1 MAPIDPSRLHRPV
14 GEWPL
19 LLVGPMVRRVTKTSV
34 AVFLAASEPFTV
46 TLKIFDDPG
55 PTGEPLSGGA
65 EGVAPSLA
73 LGRSLHVCVVEKTG
87 LALAPG
93 NVYGYDIELDTAG
106 GSRSLGSM
114 GLLEPPL
121 LLGYETGHL
130 PGFVLPR
137 ELDRLRVAHCSCRK
151 SHGCDPGVRL
161 DPDAL
166 PLVDRLIEENR
177 TDPSARLQQLFLTGD
192 QVYSDDVP
200 AALLAALTS
209 AGRELLAWGRPEQ
222 ATPERFP
229 LRGGGEGLLDT
240 DQDQL
245 APGKRST
252 FLDSQGI
259 KDRPADAKDWKEYA
273 ANHLLFYSE
282 WCAMY
287 VFAWSDALWL
297 PLTGPPGDNLNYT
310 LPPADEV
317 WADSPPTTG
326 PALIYAQ
333 TSPLVR
339 RALANVATYMSFDD
353 HDVTDDWFLNGVV
366 AAQQRGGP
374 GGRRLMRNALAAYAV
389 FQHWGNQP
397 DAFAAGKPGGRL
409 LDLLDVGTAGT
420 PTIGLEGQEAAADTI
435 LDVGLEPVGPT
446 RRDERM
452 RWDYELVCDGH
463 RVIVL
468 DTRTWRSFP
477 PEPVPISE
485 DALREAADQ
494 RGQVTGDWGPDALDA
509 LAEPWRNAA
518 DAVAVAS
525 HEPEATM
532 LGAFLDHGAELLSD
546 CATLAREAEAGGA
559 AWEPAANGVQEHATG
574 LIEAVLAAPGIQP
587 FDWTTASLGAAMDA
601 LSDSDH
607 GSAATVDEGVF
618 ALGTAMLEA
627 HFRVSSGLNDWLRSV
642 GLASLSEQEDSFRVV
657 IQSLDDLLFVVPAFL
672 EGAAV
677 SVTRAAG
684 DGPDLAQAWIA
695 LAADAPP
702 ALWGSLGSEIDE
714 ALEAA
719 LSGSEVAEPL
729 FDDAAVR
736 YAGVVDPVFSLL
748 NGEAA
753 SRLNAALISREAL
766 AFQVEERVAGALADP
781 RELTL
786 VVSPAPVFG
795 HWLVELLQR
804 GSIIKD
810 EANGVAGDETWD
822 NEPWSSNIPSW
833 SGFLDALAPLESV
846 VFLSGDVH
854 YAFTSVNDY
863 RGVGGHRA
871 RFIQLTASPAKNA
884 DDQTRLLARF
894 ALPAEVAGGVASQAL
909 HYLHILPPRQDLLD
923 FPEDLRSLLP
933 SREDVLEGLAECADT
948 LAEQDGGGF
957 APLAI
962 PDLEPAEWS
971 EVLAGDTGD
980 EWERVRSAGAYT
992 TEESARG
999 AVAVASDP
1007 TRVVVGD
1014 RLFGSAILE
1023 EQVLLLYDSLGLDV
1037 GQTVDLTSYMLSD
1050 MRGEDRFSPGLRTRI
1065 IPALPKKSRVA
1076 LTWSGRMVVGRN
1088 NVGVIS
1094 TAPTK
1099 AGRVV
1104 VHDLH
1109 WFPDDSPTSLFNPLT
1124 GGSFRNDWIVTRHAA
1139 GLGRRQPPDAGL
1151 LGAP

>member
-1 MAPIDPSRLHRPV
+1 
-14 GEWPL
+14 
-19 LLVGPMVRRVTKTSV
+19 MVRRVTERSV
-34 AVFLAASEPFTV
+34 AVFLAAREEFTA
-46 TLKIFDDPG
+46 TLTIFDDVGPEATPLPG
-55 PTGEPLSGGA
+55 GRG
-65 EGVAPSLA
+65 GVAPSVA
-73 LGRSLHVCVVEKTG
+73 LGRSLHVCLVEKTD

-93 NVYGYDIELDTAG
+93 RVYGYDVRLETVDAG
-106 GSRSLGSM
+106 HSLGSL
-114 GLLEPPL
+114 GLLSPPQ
-121 LLGYETGHL
+121 LLGYEPGAL
-130 PGFVLPR
+130 PGFVLPMDLD
-137 ELDRLRVAHCSCRK
+137 ELRIVHGSCRK
-151 SHGCDPGVRL
+151 SHGCDAALGL
-161 DPDAL
+161 DPDVL

-177 TDPSARLQQLFLTGD
+177 TDPAARPQQLFLTGD

-209 AGRELLAWGRPEQ
+209 AGRDLLAWEHS
-222 ATPERFP
+222 ERFP

-240 DQDQL
+240 DEDQL

-259 KDRPADAKDWKEYA
+259 KDRPPDAKGWKEYA
-273 ANHLLFYSE
+273 ANHLLFFSE

-287 VFAWSDALWL
+287 LFAWSDALWL
-297 PLTGPPGDNLNYT
+297 PLAGPPGDNLHYT
-310 LPPADEV
+310 LPPAEEA

-333 TSPLVR
+333 TSLLVR

-397 DAFAAGKPGGRL
+397 DAFVAGTLGRRL
-409 LDLLDVGTAGT
+409 LDLLDLAGGET
-420 PTIGLEGQEAAADTI
+420 PPIGLEGEEAADTI

-446 RRDERM
+446 RQDERM

-477 PEPVPISE
+477 LEPVPITA

-518 DAVAVAS
+518 AAVAVAS
-525 HEPEATM
+525 HEPEATT
-532 LGAFLDHGAELLSD
+532 LAAFLDHGAELLSD

-574 LIEAVLAAPGIQP
+574 LIEAILAAPGVQP

-601 LSDSDH
+601 LSDSEH
-607 GSAATVDEGVF
+607 RSAATVDEGVF
-618 ALGTAMLEA
+618 ALGTAVLEA
-627 HFRVSSGLNDWLRSV
+627 HFRVSTGLNDWLRSE
-642 GLASLSEQEDSFRVV
+642 GLVLSAQEDSFRAA
-657 IQSLDDLLFVVPAFL
+657 IQPLDDLLFLLPAFL
-672 EGAAV
+672 EGASV

-684 DGPDLAQAWIA
+684 DGPDLAQAWLA
-695 LAADAPP
+695 LATDGPP
-702 ALWGSLGSEIDE
+702 ALWGSLGSEIDD
-714 ALEAA
+714 ALGAA
-719 LSGSEVAEPL
+719 LLGSEVAEPL
-729 FDDAAVR
+729 FDEAAAK

-766 AFQVEERVAGALADP
+766 AFQVEERVAGALEDP

-804 GSIIKD
+804 GSIVKD
-810 EANGVAGDETWD
+810 EVLGVAGDEALD
-822 NEPWSSNIPSW
+822 NEPWSGNVPAW
-833 SGFLDALAPLESV
+833 SEFLDALAPLESV

-854 YAFTSVNDY
+854 YAFSSVNDY
-863 RGVGGHRA
+863 KSAGGQKA
-871 RFIQLTASPAKNA
+871 RFVQLTASPTKNA

-894 ALPAEVAGGVASQAL
+894 AMPAEVAGGIASQAL
-909 HYLHILPPRQDLLD
+909 HFLHVLPLREELRAY
-923 FPEDLRSLLP
+923 PEDVQSLVP
-933 SREDVLEGLAECADT
+933 SREDVLEGLAECATT
-948 LAEQDGGGF
+948 LVEQEGGGF

-971 EVLAGDTGD
+971 EALAGDSGD
-980 EWERVRSAGAYT
+980 GWERLRSASANT

-1007 TRVVVGD
+1007 TRTIVGD
-1014 RLFGSAILE
+1014 RLFGSALME

-1037 GQTVDLTSYMLSD
+1037 SQTLDLTSYMLSD
-1050 MRGEDRFSPGLRTRI
+1050 LRGDDRFSPGLSARI
-1065 IPALPKKSRVA
+1065 IPGLPTKSRVA

-1088 NVGVIS
+1088 NLGVIS
-1094 TAPTK
+1094 TAPTLF
-1099 AGRVV
+1099 GRVV

-1109 WFPDDSPTSLFNPLT
+1109 WFPYDSPTALFNPLT
-1124 GGSFRNDWIVTRHAA
+1124 GGSFRNDWILTRHAA
-1139 GLGRRQPPDAGL
+1139 GLGLRSPPDAGL